1 MVSAQE
7 AVRSA
12 LEYLQGLYPHSL
24 EGLDLEEVELADD
37 KQSWLVTLGFW
48 EHKPRSLLDKALTE
62 KTVGLVLKVPSAEVT
77 RVYKVVKVD
86 AESGKAV
93 SMKIRE
99 G

>member
-1 MVSAQE
+1 MVNAQA

-12 LEYLQGLYPHSL
+12 MEYLQGVYPHPL
-24 EGLDLEEVELADD
+24 EGLDLEEIELDD
-37 KQSWLVTLGFW
+37 LQRWWFVTLGFW
-48 EHKPRSLLDKALTE
+48 EHKPRSLLDKALAQA
-62 KTVGLVLKVPSAEVT
+62 TVGVVLKVPSAEVT